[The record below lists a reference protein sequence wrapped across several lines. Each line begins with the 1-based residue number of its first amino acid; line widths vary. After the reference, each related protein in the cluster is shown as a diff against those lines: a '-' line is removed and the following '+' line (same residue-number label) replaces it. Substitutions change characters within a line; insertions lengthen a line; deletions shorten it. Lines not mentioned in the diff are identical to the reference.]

1 MALQGMRPGWD
12 AAAAAALASRLV
24 GGVGLPAV
32 LRAGGDAG
40 SEGGRAVLVRSL
52 HASMR
57 SSCPSC
63 PLLAHSRPRSSRTY
77 GRILS
82 PPRSSAPSTVW
93 RAAVRWLEKWPQNKK
108 NNIVL
113 CVPPSQVW
121 RPPTATATATATT
134 QWGLIMPWSGRR
146 RLLVAGPEQALAAFR
161 AELTAVRPAYL
172 AELRLEVAIE
182 SSAQCST
189 QLFGLDGGCKL
200 EQPKVLPLRDIFSA
214 IESMPMWLA
223 EVWRSR

>member
-1 MALQGMRPGWD
+1 MTGTTRTGVLWRTAARMATMALQGMRPGWD

-63 PLLAHSRPRSSRTY
+63 PLLAHSRPRSSRLY

-121 RPPTATATATATT
+121 RHCNSAIWALQDAEFQTN
-134 QWGLIMPWSGRR
+134 SFR
-146 RLLVAGPEQALAAFR
+146 RLR
-161 AELTAVRPAYL
+161 NRPAR
-172 AELRLEVAIE
+172 EEFRTVESFIFVAFIE
-182 SSAQCST
+182 
-189 QLFGLDGGCKL
+189 
-200 EQPKVLPLRDIFSA
+200 IY
-214 IESMPMWLA
+214 
-223 EVWRSR
+223 

>member
-1 MALQGMRPGWD
+1 MTGTTRTGVLRRTAARMATMALQGMRPGWD

-63 PLLAHSRPRSSRTY
+63 PLLAHSWPRSSRLY
-77 GRILS
+77 GRILT

-113 CVPPSQVW
+113 CVPPCGVS
-121 RPPTATATATATT
+121 RH
-134 QWGLIMPWSGRR
+134 
-146 RLLVAGPEQALAAFR
+146 
-161 AELTAVRPAYL
+161 
-172 AELRLEVAIE
+172 
-182 SSAQCST
+182 
-189 QLFGLDGGCKL
+189 
-200 EQPKVLPLRDIFSA
+200 LPLVSSLLNPRGCLLWHW
-214 IESMPMWLA
+214 MWA
-223 EVWRSR
+223 ADGEDRRTVSGGGKDQRWS

>member
-1 MALQGMRPGWD
+1 MTGTTRTGVLRRTAARMATMALQGMRPGWD

-63 PLLAHSRPRSSRTY
+63 PLLAHSRPRSSRLY
-77 GRILS
+77 GRILT

-113 CVPPSQVW
+113 CVPPSQVCC
-121 RPPTATATATATT
+121 
-134 QWGLIMPWSGRR
+134 SGRGR
-146 RLLVAGPEQALAAFR
+146 HHRGDDLCAA
-161 AELTAVRPAYL
+161 
-172 AELRLEVAIE
+172 
-182 SSAQCST
+182 SSAAAARAAGAVQANGAVQRGCVSIMCT
-189 QLFGLDGGCKL
+189 DSGGGGGY
-200 EQPKVLPLRDIFSA
+200 
-214 IESMPMWLA
+214 
-223 EVWRSR
+223 

>member
-63 PLLAHSRPRSSRTY
+63 PLLAHSRPRSSRLY
-77 GRILS
+77 GRILT

-108 NNIVL
+108 ITL
-113 CVPPSQVW
+113 YCVCLHVVS
-121 RPPTATATATATT
+121 
-134 QWGLIMPWSGRR
+134 
-146 RLLVAGPEQALAAFR
+146 
-161 AELTAVRPAYL
+161 
-172 AELRLEVAIE
+172 
-182 SSAQCST
+182 
-189 QLFGLDGGCKL
+189 LDTFL
-200 EQPKVLPLRDIFSA
+200 S
-214 IESMPMWLA
+214 
-223 EVWRSR
+223 